1 MNTYLRELVC
11 VRCDTRFAVGPMS
24 AGCPACRTETF
35 ASSVTPTYDYEQLRN
50 DLGGEQLREPEVGIW
65 GYRRLL
71 PVQERRHEISLGEGG
86 TPLVPLPS
94 LAAELGAEQVWI
106 KDESRNPTWTF
117 KDRNA
122 AVTVSKAVEFGARAI
137 VVSTSGNYGASIA
150 AYAARAGLDCIA
162 LTYPGIPEGTRT
174 LIQAFGAH
182 LKVVAPD
189 ERWAVMQ
196 HGMSE
201 EGWYPASNYTDIP
214 TNGAFGHEGY
224 KTIAYEVAE
233 SLGSAPDLV
242 SVPTAYG
249 EGLFGIWK
257 GFDELMRLGRV
268 AVVPRMLACEPAG
281 GPLALAMEDPSRPIA
296 RVPRTPTVARGI
308 GGSVNTY
315 VSVAALH
322 ASDGTVAQ
330 ADDEAIMAAQRTL
343 AAEGFFVE
351 PASAAA
357 LAGLR
362 TLADDGHL
370 SEGLRIV
377 LVNTSSGL
385 KNLEAF
391 NTAFSDREA
400 EPAHPHGLGGVLTE
414 SRARG

>member
-1 MNTYLRELVC
+1 VNAYLQGLVC
-11 VRCDTRFAVGPMS
+11 VRCGAEYPVGPMS

-35 ASSVTPTYDYEQLRN
+35 ASSVTPTYDYPGLRH
-50 DLGGEQLREPEVGIW
+50 DLGNGPLRESDEGLW
-65 GYRRLL
+65 AYRRLL
-71 PVQERRHEISLGEGG
+71 PLRDPLYEVTLGEGG
-86 TPLVPLPS
+86 TPLVPLPG
-94 LAAELGAEQVWI
+94 LAEELGAEQVWI

-122 AVTVSKAVEFGARAI
+122 AVTVSKAVELGARTI

-150 AYAARAGLDCIA
+150 AYAARAGLECVA
-162 LTYPGIPEGTRT
+162 LTYPGIPEGTST
-174 LIQAFGAH
+174 LIQAFGAQLH
-182 LKVVAPD
+182 VVAPD
-189 ERWAVMQ
+189 ERWEVLRR
-196 HGMSE
+196 GMSE

-214 TNGAFGHEGY
+214 TNGAYGHEGY
-224 KTIAYEVAE
+224 KTVAYEVLE
-233 SLGSAPDLV
+233 SLGAAPDLV

-257 GFDELMRLGRV
+257 GFDEMERLGR
-268 AVVPRMLACEPAG
+268 AAARPRMLACEPAG
-281 GPLALAMEDPSRPIA
+281 GPLTLAMQDPSRLIA
-296 RVPRTPTVARGI
+296 RVPRTTTVARGI

-322 ASDGTVAQ
+322 ASAGTVAQ
-330 ADDEAIMAAQRTL
+330 ADDESIMSAQRSL

-362 TLADDGHL
+362 TLAAQGRL
-370 SEGLRIV
+370 QEGLRIV

-391 NTAFSDREA
+391 NTAFSDREP
-400 EPAHPHGLGGVLTE
+400 EPAQAAGI
-414 SRARG
+414 

>member
-1 MNTYLRELVC
+1 MSTYLRELMC
-11 VRCDTRFAVGPMS
+11 VHCDTRFAVGPMS

-35 ASSVTPTYDYEQLRN
+35 ASSVTPTYDYERLRR
-50 DLGGEQLREPEVGIW
+50 DLGDGLLREPDEGLW
-65 GYRRLL
+65 RYRRLL
-71 PVQERRHEISLGEGG
+71 PVQDARHEVTLGEGG
-86 TPLVPLPS
+86 TPLVALPS
-94 LAAELGAEQVWI
+94 LAGELAAEDVWI

-122 AVTVSKAVEFGARAI
+122 AVTVSTAVELGAQAI

-150 AYAARAGLDCIA
+150 AYAARAGVECVA

-174 LIQAFGAH
+174 LIQAFGAD
-182 LKVVAPD
+182 LKVVAPE
-189 ERWAVMQ
+189 ERWEVMQ
-196 HGMSE
+196 QGMRE
-201 EGWYPASNYTDIP
+201 KGWYPASNYTAIP

-224 KTIAYEVAE
+224 KTIAYEITEA
-233 SLGSAPDLV
+233 LGTAPDLV

-257 GFDELMRLGRV
+257 GFDEMKQLGRV
-268 AVVPRMLACEPAG
+268 ADVPRMLGCEPAG
-281 GPLALAMEDPSRPIA
+281 GPLALAMADPSQPIA

-322 ASDGTVAQ
+322 ASGGTVAQ
-330 ADDEAIMAAQRTL
+330 ADDEAIMAAQRRL

-362 TLADDGHL
+362 TLAAAGDL
-370 SEGLRIV
+370 PEGLRIV

-391 NTAFSDREA
+391 NTAFSDREL
-400 EPAHPHGLGGVLTE
+400 EPATHG
-414 SRARG
+414 AF